1 MNMHAN
7 MSSAASE
14 NKTTKRIALIALA
27 LLSLLGPV
35 AEALLTGRISDD
47 PFGKFG
53 LIEMALTIPLIY
65 AWYYADK
72 RELRFRTGALQN
84 VAVAALAFIGLP
96 VYFFR
101 SRGFRRGAIAS
112 AKSLG
117 VLLVLSLLD
126 GAGEWVGAALAA

>member
-1 MNMHAN
+1 MRD
-7 MSSAASE
+7 AASE
-14 NKTTKRIALIALA
+14 NKTTKRIALVALA

-35 AEALLTGRISDD
+35 AEALLTGHVSDD
-47 PFGKFG
+47 PLGKWS
-53 LIEMALTIPLIY
+53 LAEAVLTMPLIY

-72 RELRFRTGALQN
+72 RALGFRSGALQN

-101 SRGFRRGAIAS
+101 SRGFRRGVIAS

-117 VLLVLSLLD
+117 VLLCLSLLD
-126 GAGEWVGAALAA
+126 GAGEWAGAALAA

>member
-1 MNMHAN
+1 MNMNAT
-7 MSSAASE
+7 MSSAANE
-14 NKTTKRIALIALA
+14 NKTTKRIALLALA

-35 AEALLTGRISDD
+35 AEALATGRISDD
-47 PFGKFG
+47 PLGKWS
-53 LIEMALTIPLIY
+53 LAEAVLTIPLIY

-72 RELRFRTGALQN
+72 RELGFRTGSLQN

-101 SRGFRRGAIAS
+101 SRGLKRGAIAS

-126 GAGEWVGAALAA
+126 GAGEWAGAALAA

>member
-1 MNMHAN
+1 MTMNTR
-7 MSSAASE
+7 SAASE
-14 NKTTKRIALIALA
+14 NNTTKRCALIALA

-35 AEALLTGRISDD
+35 AEALATGRISAD
-47 PFGKFG
+47 PFSKFA
-53 LIEMALTIPLIY
+53 LIEMVLTIPLIY

-72 RELRFRTGALQN
+72 REMRFRTGALQN
-84 VAVAALAFIGLP
+84 VAVAALAIIGLP

-117 VLLVLSLLD
+117 VLLVLTLLE
-126 GAGEWVGAALAA
+126 GAGEWAGAALAA

>member
-1 MNMHAN
+1 MNVN
-7 MSSAASE
+7 GAADESR
-14 NKTTKRIALIALA
+14 TTKRISLIALA

-35 AEALLTGRISDD
+35 VEALATGHVSAD
-47 PFGKFG
+47 PFGRFS
-53 LIEMALTIPLIY
+53 LAEAVLTIPLIY

-72 RELRFRTGALQN
+72 RELRFRSGSLQN

-96 VYFFR
+96 IYFFR
-101 SRGFRRGAIAS
+101 SRGFKRGLIAS

-126 GAGEWVGAALAA
+126 GAGEWIGAALA